1 MSEGDVGYLVA
12 LLGGV
17 LSFVSPCVLPLVPA
31 YLCFLTGAS
40 LAELEAGETADGAKD
55 RPLGGRP
62 LGGRPLSR
70 ALAFVLGF
78 STVFVALGA
87 GASAISTI
95 LRTHLDIFA
104 MIAGGVVILLGLHFM
119 GLFRIALLDREA
131 RFHTTARPM
140 GPVGAYGVGLAF
152 AFGWTPCI
160 GPILGAILAVA
171 ATRDGVG
178 EGVALLAVYSAGLGI
193 PFLLAAVGVRAFM
206 GFLARFRSHM
216 RAVEITVGLLLVL
229 TGAAMMTGML
239 QSFGTFLFDWFPW
252 MQDIG

>member
-40 LAELEAGETADGAKD
+40 LAELEEGAKGGEAASGPA
-55 RPLGGRP
+55 RPFG
-62 LGGRPLSR
+62 R

-78 STVFVALGA
+78 STVFIMLGA
-87 GASAISTI
+87 GASAISAV
-95 LRTHLDIFA
+95 LRSHLDIFA
-104 MIAGGVVILLGLHFM
+104 MIAGGIVIVLGLHFM

-160 GPILGAILAVA
+160 GPILGTILAVA
-171 ATRDGVG
+171 ATREGLG
-178 EGVALLAVYSAGLGI
+178 EGVALLAVYSAGLGV
-193 PFLLAAVGVRAFM
+193 PFLLAAYGVGAFTR
-206 GFLARFRSHM
+206 FLARFRGHM
-216 RAVEITVGLLLVL
+216 RAVEVTVGVLLIA
-229 TGAAMMTGML
+229 TGIAMVTGML
-239 QSFGTFLFDWFPW
+239 QSFGTTLFDWFPW
-252 MQDIG
+252 MQEIG